1 LFLAEH
7 SLTRRLSLIIDK
19 LAQKI
24 LQEKAMYP
32 VLKTTIVLLLTALF
46 IAGCSS
52 SPEVKKDPY
61 SDADSQRSRA
71 KQTQDEMSSDTS
83 K

>member
-1 LFLAEH
+1 
-7 SLTRRLSLIIDK
+7 
-19 LAQKI
+19 
-24 LQEKAMYP
+24 MYP
-32 VLKTTIVLLLTALF
+32 TIKTIIVILLTALF

-61 SDADSQRSRA
+61 GDADSQRSRA
-71 KQTQDEMSSDTS
+71 KQTQDELTRDTS

>member
-1 LFLAEH
+1 
-7 SLTRRLSLIIDK
+7 
-19 LAQKI
+19 
-24 LQEKAMYP
+24 MYP
-32 VLKTTIVLLLTALF
+32 VLKTTIVLLLTTLF

-61 SDADSQRSRA
+61 GDADSQRSRA
-71 KQTQDEMSSDTS
+71 KQTQDELSRDTS

>member
-7 SLTRRLSLIIDK
+7 PFTRRLSLIIDK

-24 LQEKAMYP
+24 LKEEQMYP
-32 VLKTTIVLLLTALF
+32 VLKTTIILLLTALF

-52 SPEVKKDPY
+52 DPEVKKDPY
-61 SDADSQRSRA
+61 GDADSQRSRA
-71 KQTQDEMSSDTS
+71 KQTQDELSRDTS